1 MGANEKLIFPGQFPI
16 CNYFPCS
23 FARLEGEEGFR
34 TYQEKMK
41 KESFATVRLGF
52 VFLLTGKFER
62 KFSFKLLR
70 LKCSKLFQKKKEK
83 RKKKKKRELYGL
95 KVKTVDRF
103 PVEMLLIASTRND
116 KLDKFWK
123 FETFIFIKNDRS
135 IVVINRLLNKI
146 DSHARYA
153 VKRRVYSNGI

>member
-116 KLDKFWK
+116 ELDKFWK

-135 IVVINRLLNKI
+135 IVVINRLLSKI
-146 DSHARYA
+146 DSHAR
-153 VKRRVYSNGI
+153 

>member
-103 PVEMLLIASTRND
+103 PPL
-116 KLDKFWK
+116 KC
-123 FETFIFIKNDRS
+123 
-135 IVVINRLLNKI
+135 
-146 DSHARYA
+146 Y
-153 VKRRVYSNGI
+153 

>member
-70 LKCSKLFQKKKEK
+70 LKCSKLFQKNKEK

-116 KLDKFWK
+116 ELDKFWK
-123 FETFIFIKNDRS
+123 FETFIFIKTDRS

>member
-1 MGANEKLIFPGQFPI
+1 MKSSFSPGNFLSVI
-16 CNYFPCS
+16 TFL
-23 FARLEGEEGFR
+23 ALLREEGFR

>member
-1 MGANEKLIFPGQFPI
+1 
-16 CNYFPCS
+16 
-23 FARLEGEEGFR
+23 
-34 TYQEKMK
+34 MK

-116 KLDKFWK
+116 ELDKFWK
-123 FETFIFIKNDRS
+123 FETFIFIKTDRS
-135 IVVINRLLNKI
+135 IVVINRLLSKI
-146 DSHARYA
+146 DSHAR
-153 VKRRVYSNGI
+153 

>member
-116 KLDKFWK
+116 ELDKFWK

-135 IVVINRLLNKI
+135 IVVINRLLSKI

>member
-1 MGANEKLIFPGQFPI
+1 MKSSFSPGNFLSVI
-16 CNYFPCS
+16 TFL
-23 FARLEGEEGFR
+23 ALLREEGFR

-116 KLDKFWK
+116 ELDKFWK
-123 FETFIFIKNDRS
+123 FETFIFIKTDRS

>member
-116 KLDKFWK
+116 ELDKFWK

>member
-83 RKKKKKRELYGL
+83 KKGKKEARI
-95 KVKTVDRF
+95 VRF
-103 PVEMLLIASTRND
+103 KSENCWPFPRWNVTNCIYS
-116 KLDKFWK
+116 
-123 FETFIFIKNDRS
+123 
-135 IVVINRLLNKI
+135 
-146 DSHARYA
+146 
-153 VKRRVYSNGI
+153 KRRARQVLKIRNFHFYKNRSFDRCY

>member
-1 MGANEKLIFPGQFPI
+1 MKSSFSPGNFLSVI
-16 CNYFPCS
+16 TFL
-23 FARLEGEEGFR
+23 ALLREEGFR

-70 LKCSKLFQKKKEK
+70 LKCSKLFQKKK
-83 RKKKKKRELYGL
+83 KKKKGKKEARI
-95 KVKTVDRF
+95 VRF
-103 PVEMLLIASTRND
+103 KSENCWPFPPVEMLLIASTRND
-116 KLDKFWK
+116 ELDKFWK
-123 FETFIFIKNDRS
+123 FETFIFIKTDRS

>member
-116 KLDKFWK
+116 ELDKFWK
-123 FETFIFIKNDRS
+123 FETFIFIKTDRS

>member
-1 MGANEKLIFPGQFPI
+1 MEEEAWLPLIREGGQARFQETIILRHYTGRAANLFPPFKRQIIISDLNVNPSWE
-16 CNYFPCS
+16 PMKSS
-23 FARLEGEEGFR
+23 FSPGNFLSVITFLALLREEGFR

-83 RKKKKKRELYGL
+83 KKGKKEARI
-95 KVKTVDRF
+95 VRF
-103 PVEMLLIASTRND
+103 KSENC
-116 KLDKFWK
+116 
-123 FETFIFIKNDRS
+123 
-135 IVVINRLLNKI
+135 
-146 DSHARYA
+146 
-153 VKRRVYSNGI
+153 

>member
-116 KLDKFWK
+116 ELDKFWK
-123 FETFIFIKNDRS
+123 FETFIFIKTDRS
-135 IVVINRLLNKI
+135 IVVINRLLSKI
-146 DSHARYA
+146 DSHAR
-153 VKRRVYSNGI
+153 